1 MDKQDTLRVKCLILP
16 KTMCVA
22 CHFTCIYSME
32 GGGPSEEK
40 SIFLFSG
47 LDSQSDSSLVAME
60 RTGTWGLLSYW
71 TIDEHA
77 ILINI

>member
-1 MDKQDTLRVKCLILP
+1 
-16 KTMCVA
+16 
-22 CHFTCIYSME
+22 ME